1 VAASLKARVPSRKAP
16 IAFSAIPGFNRPM
29 HIFTAILG
37 TETNTFAPLP
47 TGLAQFDPIE
57 PTPGGPPDE
66 VKHPFAGVVRA
77 ARERAARD
85 GHEVLVGRGG
95 FATPGG
101 VTTRSAYETL
111 RDRLLDDLKRA
122 LPVDLVALGV
132 HGAMIADGYDDAE
145 GDLIAHIRQTVGP
158 QTVISVELDLHGH
171 LTRAKLANSDILVF
185 FKEYPHTDI
194 YERAV
199 EVVDLGIAA
208 VEKRIRPVMS
218 VFDCGMISVFHT
230 SREPTRAFVDR
241 MSALEGKDGVL
252 SVSLVHGF
260 PWGDCPEM
268 GTKILVV
275 TDDAKDKGDA
285 LAADLGATIV
295 ATRDRTLATYL
306 SADDAIDA
314 ARSSNGCVVV
324 ADSADNPGGGSAG
337 DSTFILRRL
346 IERNIDSAALGPL
359 WDPGAVEL
367 CFAAG
372 VGARLPLRIGGKTSA
387 ASGDPV
393 DVEAEVLACVPRA
406 HMVDTFGHG
415 PEATA
420 PLGDAVAIR
429 VGGVEIVLNQHRT
442 QALGDVFTP
451 LGIDWKNK
459 KIVIVK
465 SSQHF
470 YAAYAPSADQV
481 LYVETPGSM
490 TMDWAKLPYRKRR
503 ADLWPFTK

>member
-1 VAASLKARVPSRKAP
+1 MR
-16 IAFSAIPGFNRPM
+16 
-29 HIFTAILG
+29 IFTAILG

-66 VKHPFAGVVRA
+66 VKHPFGEIVRA
-77 ARERAARD
+77 ARERALKD

-101 VTTRSAYETL
+101 ITTRAAYETL
-111 RDRLLDDLKRA
+111 RDRLLDDLVRA
-122 LPVDLVALGV
+122 LPIDLVALGV

-145 GDLIAHIRQTVGP
+145 GDLIAHIRKIVGP
-158 QTVISVELDLHGH
+158 DTVISVELDLHGH
-171 LTRAKLANSDILVF
+171 LTKAKVANSDVLVF

-199 EVVDLGIAA
+199 EAVDLGIAA
-208 VEKRIRPVMS
+208 VEKRIKPAMS

-230 SREPTRAFVDR
+230 SREPTRSFVD
-241 MSALEGKDGVL
+241 SLKALEGENDVL
-252 SVSLVHGF
+252 SISFVHGF

-268 GTKILVV
+268 GVKILVV
-275 TDDAKDKGDA
+275 TDGAKDKGDA
-285 LAADLGATIV
+285 LAAELGRAVIDM
-295 ATRDRTLATYL
+295 RDRTLAKYL
-306 SADDAIDA
+306 SADEAIDA
-314 ARSSNGCVVV
+314 ALANNGCVVV

-346 IERNIDSAALGPL
+346 VERNVDSAALGPL
-359 WDPGAVEL
+359 WDPGSVEL

-372 VGARLPLRIGGKTSA
+372 VGARLPLRIGGKTSR
-387 ASGDPV
+387 ASGEPV

-406 HMVDTFGHG
+406 KMIDTFGHG
-415 PEATA
+415 LQATS
-420 PLGDAVAIR
+420 PLGDTAAIR
-429 VGGVEIVLNQHRT
+429 VGGIEIVLNQHRT

-451 LGIDWKNK
+451 LGVDWRSK
-459 KIVIVK
+459 KLVIVK

-470 YAAYAPSADQV
+470 YAAYAPSADTV
-481 LYVETPGSM
+481 LYAETPGSM
-490 TMDWAKLPYRKRR
+490 TMDWSKLPYRKRP
-503 ADLWPFTK
+503 DGLWPFVR

>member
-1 VAASLKARVPSRKAP
+1 
-16 IAFSAIPGFNRPM
+16 M